1 MHELTFFRTWLPV
14 IYLYVAGGI
23 IFLAGMTIIVKSK
36 SLKLD
41 RPMHK
46 RWFYV
51 LLFGYFYYLG
61 IHTFLTYA
69 ALNF

>member
-14 IYLYVAGGI
+14 IYLYGVGGI
-23 IFLAGMTIIVKSK
+23 IFLSGMVIIYKAKSI
-36 SLKLD
+36 KLE

-46 RWFYV
+46 KWFYV
-51 LLFGYFYYLG
+51 LIFGFVYYLG
-61 IHTFLTYA
+61 IHVFLTYA

>member
-23 IFLAGMTIIVKSK
+23 IFSAGMVIIYISK
-36 SLKLD
+36 SIKLS

-51 LLFGYFYYLG
+51 LFFGYFYYLG